1 MFRIKVKE
9 AVEGFEAASDIAVA
23 AAFGEKQILY
33 AAHCQ
38 AMIKEAHIKNFTQRN
53 KQALVDAE
61 SAASEQLEI
70 TEKVL
75 GDGANYLVAK
85 SLLHIG
91 DILIQ
96 KKELDESEKVFL
108 RA

>member
-1 MFRIKVKE
+1 
-9 AVEGFEAASDIAVA
+9 
-23 AAFGEKQILY
+23 
-33 AAHCQ
+33 
-38 AMIKEAHIKNFTQRN
+38 MIKEAHIKNFTQRN

-61 SAASEQLEI
+61 KAAYEQLDI
-70 TEKVL
+70 TEKIL
-75 GDGANYLVAK
+75 GDRANYLVAK

-96 KKELDESEKVFL
+96 KKENDEAEKVLL